1 MKREDLIAPL
11 QYNLVSEIERYA
23 SQEGK
28 VAVKWVGQEGETKEL
43 TYQALM
49 NRHLRFFQ

>member
-23 SQEGK
+23 NQKGK
-28 VAVKWVGQEGETKEL
+28 VAVKWESQDGETKEI
-43 TYQALM
+43 TYETLM
-49 NRHLRFFQ
+49 NRCK

>member
-23 SQEGK
+23 SKKEKLQLNGK
-28 VAVKWVGQEGETKEL
+28 VMKGKQRKL
-43 TYQALM
+43 HMKL
-49 NRHLRFFQ
+49 